1 MFFPHILFSFPMDLR
16 GTGGVWISDSTG
28 TADAASDGA
37 AGREA
42 SFVAGKGING
52 EIVSFDYWKLYKS
65 IIKLY
70 MLIYL

>member
-1 MFFPHILFSFPMDLR
+1 MDLR

-52 EIVSFDYWKLYKS
+52 EIVSFDYWRVYKS
-65 IIKLY
+65 IIHT
-70 MLIYL
+70 YLFVDLS